1 MKKNK
6 IKIIITLLIVLNAI
20 FIWFTWN
27 MYKQRTI
34 MYNYVVLELMMSA
47 NRVSVTYD
55 SLIDQLERREDD
67 IKYTYEL
74 SNQLYIEEMDFLDK
88 LDAFTRIDPTNS
100 LDSSTNSYIRKTWDS
115 DSFEYD
121 VANNNDLEKHL
132 HLLQKRRDVCKKYS
146 LIRVE
151 LLENFY
157 EKRFKDSELFIHVY
171 SVKDNNLLVS
181 KYIDMARELFGEQ

>member
-6 IKIIITLLIVLNAI
+6 TKIIITLLIVVNVI

-34 MYNYVVLELMMSA
+34 MYNYVVLELMLSA
-47 NRVSVTYD
+47 NRVSNTYD

-67 IKYTYEL
+67 IKFTYEV
-74 SNQLYIEEMDFLDK
+74 SNQLYRDEMEFLDR
-88 LDAFTRIDPTNS
+88 LDAFTRIDPTKS
-100 LDSSTNSYIRKTWDS
+100 LDASTNSYIRKTWDS

-121 VANNNDLEKHL
+121 LENNKDLQKHL
-132 HLLQKRRDVCKKYS
+132 NLLQKRRDICKKYS
-146 LIRVE
+146 LIKAQ

-157 EKRFKDSELFIHVY
+157 EKRYKDSELFLHVY